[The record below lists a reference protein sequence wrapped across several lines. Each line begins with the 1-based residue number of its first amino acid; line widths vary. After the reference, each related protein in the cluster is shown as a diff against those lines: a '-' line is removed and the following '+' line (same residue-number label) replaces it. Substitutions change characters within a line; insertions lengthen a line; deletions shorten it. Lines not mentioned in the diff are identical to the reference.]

1 MFDQTLIFTL
11 GRGKQAHGRVISP
24 AVSVQP
30 ELSARIVHNAGRRSK
45 AVRSALA
52 VTKPLFFFFNQKGN
66 LFAQGLG

>member
-30 ELSARIVHNAGRRSK
+30 ELSARIVHNAGRRFTRESRTVPFDRDVN
-45 AVRSALA
+45 ARDL
-52 VTKPLFFFFNQKGN
+52 
-66 LFAQGLG
+66 LGIVMDFMADV